1 MLCSFALLS
10 ASCLNCKCDACGHN
24 RHLLTRRQQV
34 PSCEGRGGRELEGA
48 LSWLCYNAQAS
59 TLDRPPLEFFL
70 FREKSHLIGLSHCWP
85 GCLLLSSN
93 IFLPDCSLTGDSQQG
108 WYTCLPS
115 KTIVRM
121 KSMKL
126 FSILCVFPKPNCW
139 YCLFLSS
146 FSMVFYVSYSPQ
158 LGLNLYYHQ
167 TLARRSNWIGLCCSS
182 DSSEFFNGLPKPF
195 WPGAAPPF
203 FDLTAL
209 SVCTSQ
215 LPIHHALPGDTF
227 HAAARE

>member
-1 MLCSFALLS
+1 MASRLQEEIYWAIFQEHFSFLNKKAQTQWVCHFALTLCSFALLS
-10 ASCLNCKCDACGHN
+10 ASCLNCKCDAWGHN

-108 WYTCLPS
+108 
-115 KTIVRM
+115 
-121 KSMKL
+121 
-126 FSILCVFPKPNCW
+126 
-139 YCLFLSS
+139 
-146 FSMVFYVSYSPQ
+146 
-158 LGLNLYYHQ
+158 
-167 TLARRSNWIGLCCSS
+167 
-182 DSSEFFNGLPKPF
+182 
-195 WPGAAPPF
+195 
-203 FDLTAL
+203 
-209 SVCTSQ
+209 
-215 LPIHHALPGDTF
+215 
-227 HAAARE
+227 